1 MNRQPPFGGADATEE
16 VIVSNEHPPNPDA
29 ATIHEMTKR
38 VLQGLSRA
46 VSVVDDDDSL
56 LLVIA
61 GLARTWDKAAGELII
76 LAVGLSAM
84 RYQTPER
91 IREYLE
97 GMKETL
103 EEQKKAG
110 KKISKYVVE
119 GNA

>member
-1 MNRQPPFGGADATEE
+1 
-16 VIVSNEHPPNPDA
+16 VSNEHPPNPDA
-29 ATIHEMTKR
+29 ATIHEMTKK

-46 VSVVDDDDSL
+46 VSVVEDDDSL

-97 GMKETL
+97 GMKATFER
-103 EEQKKAG
+103 QKMEKRR
-110 KKISKYVVE
+110 ISLDDIA